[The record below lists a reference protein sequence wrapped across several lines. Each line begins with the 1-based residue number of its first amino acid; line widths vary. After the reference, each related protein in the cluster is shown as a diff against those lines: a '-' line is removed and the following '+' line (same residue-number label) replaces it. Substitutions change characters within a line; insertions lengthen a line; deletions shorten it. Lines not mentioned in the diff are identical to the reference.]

1 MTRDTTRAEFL
12 RAYRAHLD
20 RIEPDWRA
28 ALARQAARI
37 NPDWRV
43 FETVIELP
51 DGSEE
56 VVALLCRG
64 GMEGE
69 RIDDDPGP
77 PPAGDL
83 RLAA

>member
-1 MTRDTTRAEFL
+1 MTRETTRAEFL

-20 RIEPDWRA
+20 RIEPGWRA

-43 FETVIELP
+43 FETTIELP
-51 DGSEE
+51 DGSEV

-64 GMEGE
+64 GFEGE
-69 RIDDDPGP
+69 RDDDPEP